1 MKRLDKERRGPAL
14 TLGEYFPSL
23 FMRQYISFL
32 LLGLAIQ
39 ASAQSGF
46 NYLYQQEVAVESW
59 TAQAA
64 NGDVLLAIDSYNDT
78 AAYFHRIIVQR
89 LDAQGNVLN
98 TGAMFR
104 PPSFRLTGG
113 IFPLSTNESML
124 LGTVNIPLEDADSVF
139 VTKLDATEQIAWTK
153 GFQITPQIHQPRG
166 MIETSDGSYLIYGT
180 YEEISFAEGIFL
192 MKIAP
197 DGSMIWSRTISS
209 QLSGAFMKVAGIVE
223 TASGE
228 FWLSGSTR
236 FNSEGSWLAK
246 LNDLG
251 ETQSVTF
258 YNTHSL
264 TESQPEPFAISQRSN
279 GELDIF
285 YNSTAFQGGSVLLAV
300 HADASGVPI
309 NSTRFYRGNE
319 FGEITAIQADPTGGF
334 IAGGYLFRENAF
346 RSSGLA
352 MHISDNYTVD
362 WSNRYGTDYIEI
374 ITSVGKSSNGNFVMA
389 GFADFDSVII
399 SPSENGLFPWI
410 FSTDNVGQDVCFQQN
425 TLITTRDTSFS
436 TSVYQLDNVAGTGLG
451 DIPFSN
457 IDVSMSPDSVLCG
470 PLSIEMIATDRMA
483 LFPNPATGI
492 AIIETQGI
500 TIEHIKAF
508 DLTGREIP
516 ISLNFNST
524 FRAEI
529 NTEFIGMAVV
539 KVQTQDGFWVKKVLF
554 RM

>member
-1 MKRLDKERRGPAL
+1 
-14 TLGEYFPSL
+14 
-23 FMRQYISFL
+23 MRQFISFL

-46 NYLYQQEVAVESW
+46 NYLYQQEVAIESW

-78 AAYFHRIIVQR
+78 AAFFHRIIVQR
-89 LDAQGNVLN
+89 LDAQGNILN

-113 IFPLSTNESML
+113 IFPLSTNESIL

-139 VTKLDATEQIAWTK
+139 ITKLNATEQIAWTK

-192 MKIAP
+192 MKVAT
-197 DGSMIWSRTISS
+197 DGTLVWSRTISS
-209 QLSGAFMKVAGIVE
+209 QLSGAFLKLGGIVE
-223 TASGE
+223 TSTGDY
-228 FWLSGSTR
+228 WLSGSTR

-251 ETQSVTF
+251 ETQSVIF
-258 YNTHSL
+258 YDTHSL

-319 FGEITAIQADPTGGF
+319 FGEITVIQADPAGGF

-352 MHISDNYTVD
+352 MHISGNYTID

-374 ITSVGKSSNGNFVMA
+374 ITSVAKSSNGNFVMA

-410 FSTDNVGQDVCFQQN
+410 FSTDNIGEDVCFQQN
-425 TLITTRDTSFS
+425 TLITTRDTTFS
-436 TSVYQLDNVAGTGLG
+436 SNPYQLDNVAGPGLG

-457 IDVSMSPDSVLCG
+457 INVSLSPDSVTCG
-470 PLSIEMIATDRMA
+470 PLAIETIPGHLISMS
-483 LFPNPATGI
+483 PNPARGI
-492 AIIETQGI
+492 VSLETQGVTMTQI
-500 TIEHIKAF
+500 RLY

-516 ISLNFNST
+516 CNIVFEGTGL
-524 FRAEI
+524 AELR
-529 NTEFIGMAVV
+529 TTYLGMAIC
-539 KVQTQDGFWVKKVLF
+539 KIETEKGFWAEKLLF
-554 RM
+554 RE